1 MKVAIYGKYYL
12 NSTEPIIND
21 IFMFFNNN
29 GVEMIIEAAF
39 LKILHE
45 KKIIQKEYKT
55 FTSHKELDS
64 SFDMLISIG
73 GDGSILRAADLV
85 RNSGVPILGINA
97 GRLGFLATVQK
108 ENIAE
113 FMQFIIN
120 KKYTISKRTLLSLS
134 CTPSNTAVEEINFA
148 MNEISVSRKDTTSM
162 ITIETYLNKEFLN
175 SYWADGLIIATPT
188 GSTGYSMSC
197 GGPILTPDVKGLV
210 ITPIAPHNLN
220 ARPLVI
226 PDETEIRLKVS
237 GREKNYLV
245 SLDSRIT
252 SVKNET
258 ILIIKKTPFQINMVE
273 INRGDNYYICIQ
285 FLFKNVQTFPSFIFS
300 TYYGN
305 ERTNSRV
312 WHISWRK

>member
-21 IFMFFNNN
+21 IFVFFNNN
-29 GVEMIIEAAF
+29 GVEMIIESAF

-73 GDGSILRAADLV
+73 GDGTILRAATLV

-113 FMQFIIN
+113 FMQFIID

-134 CTPSNTAVEEINFA
+134 CTPTNEAVEEIDFA

-162 ITIETYLNKEFLN
+162 ITIETYLNNEFLN

-197 GGPILTPDVKGLV
+197 GGPILTPDVKGFV

-220 ARPLVI
+220 ARPLVV

-237 GREKNYLV
+237 GREEHYLV

-258 ILIIKKTPFQINMVE
+258 ILVIKKTPFQINMVE
-273 INRGDNYYICIQ
+273 IPEET
-285 FLFKNVQTFPSFIFS
+285 FLKTL
-300 TYYGN
+300 
-305 ERTNSRV
+305 RTKLFWGEDRRN
-312 WHISWRK
+312 

>member
-12 NSTEPIIND
+12 NSTEPIIKD
-21 IFMFFNNN
+21 IFVFFNNN
-29 GVEMIIEAAF
+29 QVEMVIESEF

-45 KKIIQKEYKT
+45 KKIIQKQYKT
-55 FTSHKELDS
+55 FTSHTELDS

-73 GDGSILRAADLV
+73 GDGTILRAAALV

-113 FMQFIIN
+113 FMQFIIE

-134 CTPSNTAVEEINFA
+134 CTPTNEAIEEINFA
-148 MNEISVSRKDTTSM
+148 LNEVSVSRKDTTSM
-162 ITIETYLNKEFLN
+162 ITIETYLNNEFLN
-175 SYWADGLIIATPT
+175 SYWADGLIISTPT

-197 GGPILTPDVKGLV
+197 GGPILTPNVSSFV
-210 ITPIAPHNLN
+210 VTPIAPHNLN

-226 PDETEIRLKVS
+226 PDDTEIRLKVS
-237 GREKNYLV
+237 GREENYLV

-252 SVKNET
+252 VVQNET
-258 ILIIKKTPFQINMVE
+258 ILVINKTPFQINMVE
-273 INRGDNYYICIQ
+273 IPEET
-285 FLFKNVQTFPSFIFS
+285 FLKTL
-300 TYYGN
+300 
-305 ERTNSRV
+305 RTKLFWGEDRRN
-312 WHISWRK
+312 